1 MYQKRSAIIYK
12 MVRVEEYEHKMSS
25 WFPNI
30 QSFVSYRFTIMKVH
44 AVIQEEA
51 PNTSVIGAN
60 LCFC

>member
-1 MYQKRSAIIYK
+1 
-12 MVRVEEYEHKMSS
+12 MVRVEEYEHKTSS

-30 QSFVSYRFTIMKVH
+30 QSFVSYRFTTMKVH
-44 AVIQEEA
+44 AVFQEEA